1 MTAQQS
7 RASDQAELETK
18 NNMSYYQRRGLEDAQ
33 HEQELEVKSK
43 EEHTFWEEQKKY
55 EKELK
60 KKNEEHIER
69 IFKVK
74 EGYAAHHNYCDSH
87 CHHSST
93 GISMQDII
101 TMNIENHVMKIE
113 LLGLQ

>member
-1 MTAQQS
+1 M
-7 RASDQAELETK
+7 L
-18 NNMSYYQRRGLEDAQ
+18 NMNKSLRLKAKQRNM
-33 HEQELEVKSK
+33 
-43 EEHTFWEEQKKY
+43 FWEEQKKY

-60 KKNEEHIER
+60 KNDRRAHR
-69 IFKVK
+69 AYLQVK
-74 EGYAAHHNYCDSH
+74 KRVMQRTTIVTVIVIIA
-87 CHHSST
+87 ST

>member
-1 MTAQQS
+1 MI
-7 RASDQAELETK
+7 
-18 NNMSYYQRRGLEDAQ
+18 
-33 HEQELEVKSK
+33 
-43 EEHTFWEEQKKY
+43 
-55 EKELK
+55 
-60 KKNEEHIER
+60 EEHIVR

-74 EGYAAHHNYCDSH
+74 KGVMQRTTIIVTVIVIIA
-87 CHHSST
+87 ST